1 MGRRL
6 EGSDGTSSMTVT
18 ASHTAQKLTDL
29 VGELATRSDAFA
41 ARWAKKPA
49 STT

>member
-1 MGRRL
+1 
-6 EGSDGTSSMTVT
+6 MTVT